1 MKRTLGS
8 KQEQEARRLAA
19 GRMLLAG
26 KRNVEVVRA
35 LNVSPSS
42 VKRWKKVVLRQG
54 LAGLHSRASPGRRP
68 KLSAGE
74 RKRLARILRKGARAA
89 GFDSELW
96 TGKRVAELIRREF
109 QVVYHPHHVLKLLRQ
124 LGFTPQ
130 RPQRR
135 ARQQD
140 SRALAH
146 WRSVEWPRI
155 KKGRPAGAS
164 PSYSWMNRG

>member
-35 LNVSPSS
+35 WNVSPSS
-42 VKRWKKVVLRQG
+42 VKRWKKVVRRQG
-54 LAGLHSRASPGRRP
+54 LAGLHSRASSGRRP
-68 KLSAGE
+68 KLSAAQ
-74 RKRLARILRKGARAA
+74 RKSLTRILRKGARAA
-89 GFDSELW
+89 GFDSQLC

-124 LGFTPQ
+124 LGFTLQ

-135 ARQQD
+135 AREQD
-140 SRALAH
+140 SRALEH

-155 KKGRPAGAS
+155 KRGGPLAS
-164 PSYSWMNRG
+164 ADSILG